1 MPGYSLVPVDYQP
14 DFDNYSLVPVDHD
27 PFAADDTIQRARTQ
41 QKSQP
46 QPLANGTGQ
55 PNVGAPANNA
65 QAAVADASYN
75 PNSVSGGG
83 SYGGGMADYSLIPVD
98 YQPDF
103 GDYSL
108 VPVDYDPFIA
118 DDIIQRT
125 RTQLAS
131 QPQPDAG
138 FDQPP
143 SAPQTPGSAPPLSP
157 IVPNDGQAPSV
168 PQPPGQ
174 DLHSQYQALR
184 PMLGDRNAMLA
195 TAYPEV
201 RQTLIAQALAGQ
213 QQPGQTSEPAP
224 TGGVSGVTQQPPTP
238 TQPAQPQPQ
247 QPATGAG
254 QPGVNG
260 PATGNS
266 SSGSGGGVGVKR
278 FGGDEGGHF
287 PSRNAGIGFESA
299 DRAWYAALKEMRDL
313 GAQYYP
319 EEAKSRGLIP
329 ELGVEIYKRGGLY
342 YYDQIARGFQDGAL
356 GGGVGLGDSGA
367 VARGHMHWDS
377 QLESKGDLNNAEAYS
392 QAVPGYQ
399 AWVGSWDGFKL
410 YWHNGKPTEP
420 GMPDWNRYKY

>member
-14 DFDNYSLVPVDHD
+14 DFEGV
-27 PFAADDTIQRARTQ
+27 
-41 QKSQP
+41 
-46 QPLANGTGQ
+46 
-55 PNVGAPANNA
+55 
-65 QAAVADASYN
+65 
-75 PNSVSGGG
+75 
-83 SYGGGMADYSLIPVD
+83 
-98 YQPDF
+98 
-103 GDYSL
+103 SL
-108 VPVDYDPFIA
+108 VPVDYDPFAA
-118 DDIIQRT
+118 DGPIQQAG
-125 RTQLAS
+125 TQLAS
-131 QPQPDAG
+131 LPQPNAG

-184 PMLGDRNAMLA
+184 PMPGDRNAMLA
-195 TAYPEV
+195 TVYPEV
-201 RQTLIAQALAGQ
+201 RQSLIAQALAGR

-224 TGGVSGVTQQPPTP
+224 TGGVSGVTQQSQTQ
-238 TQPAQPQPQ
+238 TQPAQPQPQTQPQ

-266 SSGSGGGVGVKR
+266 PSGSGGIAGVKR
-278 FGGDEGGHF
+278 FGGDEGGDF

-299 DRAWYAALKEMRDL
+299 DSAWDAARKEMIAL

-319 EEAKSRGLIP
+319 EETKSRGFIP

-377 QLESKGDLNNAEAYS
+377 QLESKPDLNNAEAYS
-392 QAVPGYQ
+392 QKVPGYK
-399 AWVGSWDGFKL
+399 AWVGSWYGSKL

>member
-14 DFDNYSLVPVDHD
+14 DFDDYSLVPVDHD
-27 PFAADDTIQRARTQ
+27 PFAADGVTQ
-41 QKSQP
+41 Q
-46 QPLANGTGQ
+46 
-55 PNVGAPANNA
+55 A
-65 QAAVADASYN
+65 Q
-75 PNSVSGGG
+75 
-83 SYGGGMADYSLIPVD
+83 I
-98 YQPDF
+98 
-103 GDYSL
+103 
-108 VPVDYDPFIA
+108 
-118 DDIIQRT
+118 
-125 RTQLAS
+125 
-131 QPQPDAG
+131 
-138 FDQPP
+138 
-143 SAPQTPGSAPPLSP
+143 
-157 IVPNDGQAPSV
+157 
-168 PQPPGQ
+168 
-174 DLHSQYQALR
+174 
-184 PMLGDRNAMLA
+184 
-195 TAYPEV
+195 
-201 RQTLIAQALAGQ
+201 
-213 QQPGQTSEPAP
+213 
-224 TGGVSGVTQQPPTP
+224 QQPPTP
-238 TQPAQPQPQ
+238 TQPAQPQPQTQPQ

-356 GGGVGLGDSGA
+356 GGGVGLGDSG
-367 VARGHMHWDS
+367 VDARGHMHWDS

-410 YWHNGKPTEP
+410 YWYNGKEVEER
-420 GMPDWNRYKY
+420 MPDWNRYKY